1 MTLTLAKFFQN
12 NQFLTIQTATTQATA
27 LRILPVCHW
36 LLQSLRQSLKTH
48 LAQALRQLLRWLGS
62 SQHPQIFTRHKAK
75 SQHASA
81 LAKLSANSPRHPHA
95 KPPWIRQRI
104 LSLKALLPSGTGV
117 RKIAYSFNR
126 QHAANGH
133 TVSKSYVANTIAANL
148 YAIHQIKANR
158 KAQARAPKAGKIN
171 RTWGLDFT
179 GREDSAGVLHHI
191 LGIIDHGSRKLL
203 ALCVSSKD
211 AITVGQHLHQ
221 AAKAHGNPQ
230 RIRTDNERCLNSP
243 IFNMSVSALGA
254 QHQRSQPHCPWQN
267 GRIERLFGTLKQQL
281 RQLQFTGAAQLQT
294 WLNNFV
300 TWYNDIRPHQHLNGR
315 TPQEVWQSIDYEKQK
330 PKKVTWWSAENG
342 QFSGVKLRW

>member
-1 MTLTLAKFFQN
+1 MTLTLAKYLIKLLS
-12 NQFLTIQTATTQATA
+12 LTPPA
-27 LRILPVCHW
+27 LLKP
-36 LLQSLRQSLKTH
+36 LL
-48 LAQALRQLLRWLGS
+48 QLLRQRLHQALNTPLLKLLHWLGGKPHS
-62 SQHPQIFTRHKAK
+62 PPAK
-75 SQHASA
+75 RRRSA
-81 LAKLSANSPRHPHA
+81 LLVKPTAQACATSKRHPHA
-95 KPPWIRQRI
+95 KALWIRQRI

-117 RKIAYSFNR
+117 RKIAHSFNR
-126 QHAANGH
+126 QHAGTGH

-148 YAIHQIKANR
+148 YAIHQIKTAR
-158 KAQARAPKAGKIN
+158 KARIPAAGARNK
-171 RTWGLDFT
+171 TWGLDFT
-179 GREDSAGVLHHI
+179 GRQDSTGVLHTI

-254 QHQRSQPHCPWQN
+254 QHQRSQQHCPWQN

-281 RQLQFTGAAQLQT
+281 RHLQFTGAQQLQT
-294 WLNNFV
+294 WLDQFV
-300 TWYNDIRPHQHLNGR
+300 IWYNTIRPHQHLFGR
-315 TPQEVWQSIDYEKQK
+315 TPQEVWQGIDYAQDK